1 MKKQSNPKCDPCEQ
15 RFEDN
20 VHNIVKEVEGYTPH
34 ERREKEREVEEAFP
48 AAHPAQP
55 ASHSAHHPAAE
66 PASHPTSK
74 MPHGHDKH

>member
-1 MKKQSNPKCDPCEQ
+1 MKKQSHLKCDPCEQ

-20 VHNIVKEVEGYTPH
+20 VHDIVKEVEGYTPH

-48 AAHPAQP
+48 AAHPA
-55 ASHSAHHPAAE
+55 SHSAHHPAAE
-66 PASHPTSK
+66 SAPHSTPK